1 MLPAPTCF
9 ICTILFSVYPGARHR
24 IPKQAPGYPETP
36 PPGTSFSAFV
46 RTVDKVLCL
55 HVAPLAKQ
63 SGRGER
69 HFGRRFIVKWKAFA
83 FRCVC
88 VAATLQ
94 GALLQSNPLTFQI
107 LESIIVLSL
116 NASFLEHSVRVA
128 SGPNSK
134 HPPPSK
140 DRNGSSLPRNP
151 LSSSWF
157 RCVRATALRIVWGK
171 AGLGRY
177 IEQK

>member
-1 MLPAPTCF
+1 VP
-9 ICTILFSVYPGARHR
+9 
-24 IPKQAPGYPETP
+24 
-36 PPGTSFSAFV
+36 
-46 RTVDKVLCL
+46 
-55 HVAPLAKQ
+55 
-63 SGRGER
+63 
-69 HFGRRFIVKWKAFA
+69 FG
-83 FRCVC
+83 CVC

-177 IEQK
+177 IEQKERRIGGCVTSHCTYLIDLTGLRHQGGEIIGGHVESKPSGGGDLRPQLGDYISALVAL